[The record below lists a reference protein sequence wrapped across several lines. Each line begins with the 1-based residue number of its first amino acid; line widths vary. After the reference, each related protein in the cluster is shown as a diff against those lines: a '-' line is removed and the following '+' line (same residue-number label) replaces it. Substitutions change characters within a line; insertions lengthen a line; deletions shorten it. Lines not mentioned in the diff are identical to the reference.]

1 MRSCGAAKRLPIS
14 DAARAAAT
22 VFGANAKRLTTA
34 IASGTHAVALVNKGF
49 AADVAAC
56 AKLDVSR
63 CLPLY
68 AEGVISAA

>member
-1 MRSCGAAKRLPIS
+1 MM
-14 DAARAAAT
+14 AT
-22 VFGANAKRLTTA
+22 SFGEREHGKPTWRGPAS
-34 IASGTHAVALVNKGF
+34 ASGTHAVALVNKGF

-63 CLPLY
+63 CVPLY